1 MATTIIGV
9 SLPSSIGHRRVA
21 GRPTKIYHG
30 AMSDWRE
37 RLRQALKEKG
47 LDMKAASLGANLN
60 PSAVQ
65 QIISQGKDPR
75 AGTLQQLAD
84 AHGLSLDAILLNR
97 EPSSTLNPQDR
108 EVRLA
113 PVVGT
118 VAAGLWFSLDAPP
131 QIESEPVPYVPC
143 RYPDLE
149 QRAYKV
155 QGSSMD
161 KRRIEDGDFVIA
173 VPYWEARMSPVAG
186 DIAVIQRQRDGGLVE
201 WTVKEVD
208 ITKDSVRL
216 IPRSTDP
223 SFQDVVT
230 IPRTRSTDDYGE
242 VAIVGLVVGKFSGF

>member
-1 MATTIIGV
+1 MD
-9 SLPSSIGHRRVA
+9 
-21 GRPTKIYHG
+21 
-30 AMSDWRE
+30 DWRE
-37 RLRQALKEKG
+37 RLKKALADKG

-60 PSAVQ
+60 SSAVQ

-75 AGTLQQLAD
+75 AATLLQLAD

-97 EPSSTLNPQDR
+97 DTASTVKAHPRD
-108 EVRLA
+108 VRLA

-149 QRAYKV
+149 QTAYKV
-155 QGSSMD
+155 SGSSMD

-186 DIAVIQRQRDGGLVE
+186 DIAVIQRERDGGLVE
-201 WTVKEVD
+201 MTIKEVE

-230 IPRTRSTDDYGE
+230 IPRTRSPDDYGL
-242 VAIVGLVVGKFSGF
+242 VSIVGLVVGKFSGF